1 MRDALRDAF
10 RACRA
15 DPWTTVT
22 IVVTLGVSTGL
33 NAAVLALVYG
43 ILLRPL
49 PYADPSRLV
58 TLGQEIRFAEVQAWA
73 SRLQTAAAV
82 AAYAPASHVL
92 RGLGAPHVVK
102 AAFVSDNF
110 FEVLGVRGAAPISS
124 GAAASGVFVSER
136 TARALNLDPQSLV
149 GRPVSVAGLTL
160 PVLAVLPAGVAFP
173 AEGTEL
179 WIPASAAPPVTIKG
193 DEDARWFKL
202 VARMKP
208 GATVAQAAGDAS
220 RVSEEI
226 APGDGKQPSRV
237 PVQPLR
243 DSLYGDSRPLL
254 AAYSAA
260 AFIVLLVSCANVSTL
275 LLGRASSRE
284 QELAVRLALGAGRL
298 RLLGGLLAEGTLLA
312 LAGSTL
318 GIGLAIVGTR
328 LMSSASAS
336 GLPHLDAVAIDRP
349 VLAMVTLVGAL
360 VSVLCTIGPALW
372 LRRTEAAS
380 LVRAQNLR
388 GLSARRR
395 LSGAFVVSQIAL
407 STLLVVSSG
416 LLARS
421 VVRLLAVDIGVD
433 TSHAMAMRV
442 MLADTMRLV
451 RDRDALVGTLLDRV
465 RALPGVRAAG
475 IGSGLPPDHGEVEMA
490 IRLVGDG
497 RDTTHRMHL
506 IAVSPG
512 FLEALGA
519 RLISGRTL
527 EARDSTLSPTDGPVV
542 VISRSVAKGLFGWR
556 EAVGQTLPSRGLGSD
571 TRRPLIVG
579 VVDDVPYG
587 GLEIGAGGALYMP
600 WAQLPLGVV
609 SLVVRTSGDPQV
621 VPAIR
626 QVLQGLDPTLAVED
640 VRRLDDLASHS
651 IEARRL
657 QTLAACGFA
666 ALTLLLA
673 TLGLTAALLR
683 SVAERRHELA
693 IRSALG
699 GTPRQI
705 RNLVLSSGGKL
716 MIAGLA
722 IGAAGALLTGRLL
735 ARALYGVSSSDPATL
750 AAVGATVSVV
760 GLLACLVPAIRASRV
775 DPGTLLRS

>member
-1 MRDALRDAF
+1 
-10 RACRA
+10 
-15 DPWTTVT
+15 
-22 IVVTLGVSTGL
+22 
-33 NAAVLALVYG
+33 
-43 ILLRPL
+43 
-49 PYADPSRLV
+49 
-58 TLGQEIRFAEVQAWA
+58 
-73 SRLQTAAAV
+73 
-82 AAYAPASHVL
+82 
-92 RGLGAPHVVK
+92 
-102 AAFVSDNF
+102 
-110 FEVLGVRGAAPISS
+110 
-124 GAAASGVFVSER
+124 
-136 TARALNLDPQSLV
+136 
-149 GRPVSVAGLTL
+149 
-160 PVLAVLPAGVAFP
+160 
-173 AEGTEL
+173 
-179 WIPASAAPPVTIKG
+179 
-193 DEDARWFKL
+193 
-202 VARMKP
+202 
-208 GATVAQAAGDAS
+208 
-220 RVSEEI
+220 
-226 APGDGKQPSRV
+226 
-237 PVQPLR
+237 
-243 DSLYGDSRPLL
+243 
-254 AAYSAA
+254 
-260 AFIVLLVSCANVSTL
+260 
-275 LLGRASSRE
+275 
-284 QELAVRLALGAGRL
+284 
-298 RLLGGLLAEGTLLA
+298 
-312 LAGSTL
+312 
-318 GIGLAIVGTR
+318 
-328 LMSSASAS
+328 
-336 GLPHLDAVAIDRP
+336 
-349 VLAMVTLVGAL
+349 
-360 VSVLCTIGPALW
+360 
-372 LRRTEAAS
+372 
-380 LVRAQNLR
+380 
-388 GLSARRR
+388 
-395 LSGAFVVSQIAL
+395 
-407 STLLVVSSG
+407 
-416 LLARS
+416 
-421 VVRLLAVDIGVD
+421 
-433 TSHAMAMRV
+433 

-571 TRRPLIVG
+571 TRRPLVVG
-579 VVDDVPYG
+579 VVDDVP
-587 GLEIGAGGALYMP
+587 GGALYMP

-705 RNLVLSSGGKL
+705 RNLVLSSGSKL